1 MPFTGCI
8 NPVFPFL
15 ARKSRFGCLLNFNE
29 VLGIMSATPSRI
41 IRIFRIINFI
51 IAAYLKFAMYVL
63 KEIPEDFI
71 VEEVISLD
79 LKDKG
84 DYSYFLLEKT
94 DWTTRNAIR
103 ALARRFRIK
112 EKRFN
117 IAGNKDRNAVT
128 KQYVSVFKIGKNA
141 LERIKING
149 LNIKFIGFG
158 DERLKLGKLEANKF
172 EIVVRN
178 LDKKCEKVS
187 FIPNYFDE
195 QRFSSKNPLIGK
207 AFVKKDFKEAC
218 SLLMLDYENN
228 DYIGA
233 LRKVDRWLLRF
244 YLNSYQSYLFN
255 EALKEYIRR
264 NYKEVFQVDYS
275 FGSLLF
281 PKSRKM
287 LNIKIPIPTYNTVLE
302 NDEIGL
308 IYNEILEKENVILSD
323 FKVSQMPELVTDTV
337 YRDAFVKLNDAN
349 LDFYDDELHANKLK
363 AKFSFNLPS
372 GSYATIAVKACF
384 ADF

>member
-1 MPFTGCI
+1 
-8 NPVFPFL
+8 
-15 ARKSRFGCLLNFNE
+15 
-29 VLGIMSATPSRI
+29 
-41 IRIFRIINFI
+41 
-51 IAAYLKFAMYVL
+51 MYVL

-323 FKVSQMPELVTDTV
+323 FKISQMPELVTDTV

-349 LDFYDDELHANKLK
+349 LDFYDDDLHANKLK